1 MRAQPV
7 RQFLR
12 PGGLGEGVAGGAE
25 DGDEDLRLADLAG
38 SLVDDRHGLTRVIDE
53 QFFAGAMFLAHDHVD
68 LGRPEPVVLAEPAVL
83 EALRMSESVLLPKQG
98 QGYAGAAQLGV
109 DMSPVRYRT
118 LITGDSGRRR
128 KKMPLQLGVSQRR
141 RPDKTAGSKA
151 IEVLTDAGS
160 TYLQAD
166 SDLAGR

>member
-1 MRAQPV
+1 
-7 RQFLR
+7 
-12 PGGLGEGVAGGAE
+12 
-25 DGDEDLRLADLAG
+25 
-38 SLVDDRHGLTRVIDE
+38 
-53 QFFAGAMFLAHDHVD
+53 MFLAHDHVD
-68 LGRPEPVVLAEPAVL
+68 LGGPEAVVLAEPAVL
-83 EALRMSESVLLPKQG
+83 EALRVSESVLLPKQS
-98 QGYAGAAQLGV
+98 QRYAGAAQLGV

-141 RPDKTAGSKA
+141 GPGKAAGSKA
-151 IEVLTDAGS
+151 IEVLTDASS